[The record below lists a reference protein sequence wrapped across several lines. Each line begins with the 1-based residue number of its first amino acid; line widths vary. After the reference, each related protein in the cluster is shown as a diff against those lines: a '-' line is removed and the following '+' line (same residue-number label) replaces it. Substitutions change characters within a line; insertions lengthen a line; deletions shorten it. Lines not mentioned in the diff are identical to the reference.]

1 MAGDGKIHMPG
12 GMGGLV
18 RYDEEYN
25 SRFML
30 SPMQVVWFLIAV
42 AVLVLALK
50 IFWPVVSA
58 VAS

>member
-1 MAGDGKIHMPG
+1 MASDNRIHMPG

-30 SPMQVVWFLIAV
+30 SPLHVVAFIVLIIICVV
-42 AVLVLALK
+42 AAK
-50 IFWPVVSA
+50 IFWPVG
-58 VAS
+58 

>member
-30 SPMQVVWFLIAV
+30 TPMHVVAFIVLII
-42 AVLVLALK
+42 LC
-50 IFWPVVSA
+50 VVVRRFSCPLDNRF
-58 VAS
+58 

>member
-12 GMGGLV
+12 SFGGLM

-30 SPMQVVWFLIAV
+30 SPTHVIIFLILILLF
-42 AVLVLALK
+42 VLSLK
-50 IFWPVVSA
+50 LFWPIG
-58 VAS
+58 

>member
-18 RYDEEYN
+18 KYDEEYK

-30 SPMQVVWFLIAV
+30 SPMQVVGFLIGV
-42 AVLVLALK
+42 AVLVILLK
-50 IFWPVVSA
+50 VFWPVA
-58 VAS
+58 VAA